1 MANYD
6 YGMLQ
11 NGSDIRGVALPG
23 VRGEDVNIT
32 PEVTS
37 RIAKGF
43 LYSLTLSTGK
53 SPADIRIALGRD
65 SRLSGSEILNSFCE
79 ALLLYGVCILDC
91 GLASTPAMFM
101 STVFPDYIADGAV
114 MITASH
120 LPWNRNG
127 FKFFTKNGG
136 LDKGDITDIL
146 NFAES
151 AQIISRL
158 SAASTPENEGKRITA
173 PLMRTYSANL
183 RKIIIDEMSSAC
195 EASPRKGNHK
205 TESKPLSGM
214 KICVDAGNGAG
225 GFYANE
231 VLKPLGADISAS
243 RYLDPDGRFPNHPPN
258 PENSEAMQS
267 VCGAVLSGKCDL
279 GLIFDTDVDRSSAV
293 DENGKEISR
302 NAIVAMAAALIA
314 DKYPGST
321 VVTDSITSDR
331 LHDYLEEVLNLR
343 HLRYK
348 RGYRNV
354 INKSIELNNKGIPSY
369 LAIETSGHAAYKDNF
384 FLDDGAFLA
393 TRIVIRAA
401 LLFKQGKGISS
412 VLDRLSEPAESVEI
426 RLPINASDFAACAQ
440 EAIDAVLSL
449 DGISYSPF
457 GIKCSVVRPN
467 YEGVRIS
474 FCGDFSGWFLI
485 RRSLHD
491 PILPV
496 NIESDTPGGVEA
508 IKKLLK
514 ETLSRVSGV
523 DTSLFER

>member
-1 MANYD
+1 MT
-6 YGMLQ
+6 
-11 NGSDIRGVALPG
+11 GVQTCALP
-23 VRGEDVNIT
+23 I
-32 PEVTS
+32 
-37 RIAKGF
+37 
-43 LYSLTLSTGK
+43 Y
-53 SPADIRIALGRD
+53 
-65 SRLSGSEILNSFCE
+65 
-79 ALLLYGVCILDC
+79 
-91 GLASTPAMFM
+91 
-101 STVFPDYIADGAV
+101 
-114 MITASH
+114 
-120 LPWNRNG
+120 
-127 FKFFTKNGG
+127 
-136 LDKGDITDIL
+136 
-146 NFAES
+146 
-151 AQIISRL
+151 
-158 SAASTPENEGKRITA
+158 
-173 PLMRTYSANL
+173 
-183 RKIIIDEMSSAC
+183 
-195 EASPRKGNHK
+195 
-205 TESKPLSGM
+205 
-214 KICVDAGNGAG
+214 
-225 GFYANE
+225 
-231 VLKPLGADISAS
+231 
-243 RYLDPDGRFPNHPPN
+243 
-258 PENSEAMQS
+258 
-267 VCGAVLSGKCDL
+267 L

-457 GIKCSVVRPN
+457 GIKSSKDRKSVV
-467 YEGVRIS
+467 
-474 FCGDFSGWFLI
+474 
-485 RRSLHD
+485 
-491 PILPV
+491 
-496 NIESDTPGGVEA
+496 
-508 IKKLLK
+508 
-514 ETLSRVSGV
+514 
-523 DTSLFER
+523 